1 MSVSPYL
8 EAGDLPSS
16 TLLTRS
22 PQEQQAGA
30 AMTRD
35 QERLSQGEMEM
46 VMSTFK
52 QYEVSLRG
60 ACIDVKDL
68 LPALVSLGLNMM
80 EQEVTDMTNTI
91 ARDGLVFFPDF
102 CKVVLNKYREE
113 DQEQFS
119 QIMFKVQIDIDIG
132 HHQYRKKN
140 CRFFQ

>member
-1 MSVSPYL
+1 
-8 EAGDLPSS
+8 
-16 TLLTRS
+16 
-22 PQEQQAGA
+22 
-30 AMTRD
+30 MTR
-35 QERLSQGEMEM
+35 QEERLTAGEMEM

-119 QIMFKVQIDIDIG
+119 QIMFKV
-132 HHQYRKKN
+132 
-140 CRFFQ
+140 

>member
-1 MSVSPYL
+1 MIRVVVSDGSHL
-8 EAGDLPSS
+8 EAGEDWLDL
-16 TLLTRS
+16 TYLLTSVVVSSSR
-22 PQEQQAGA
+22 ATG
-30 AMTRD
+30 TRASVMSRHE
-35 QERLSQGEMEM
+35 ERLTAGEMEM

-91 ARDGLVFFPDF
+91 ARDGLVFFPEF

-119 QIMFKVQIDIDIG
+119 QIMFKV
-132 HHQYRKKN
+132 
-140 CRFFQ
+140 

>member
-1 MSVSPYL
+1 
-8 EAGDLPSS
+8 
-16 TLLTRS
+16 
-22 PQEQQAGA
+22 
-30 AMTRD
+30 MTRD
-35 QERLSQGEMEM
+35 QERLTQGEMEM

-119 QIMFKVQIDIDIG
+119 QIMFKVYIDIDIG
-132 HHQYRKKN
+132 RNQ
-140 CRFFQ
+140 

>member
-1 MSVSPYL
+1 MVCVLLRHDQSGLVSGAPSHL
-8 EAGDLPSS
+8 EAGEGWLAL
-16 TLLTRS
+16 TYLLTA
-22 PQEQQAGA
+22 PAEQQAA
-30 AMTRD
+30 VMSRHE
-35 QERLSQGEMEM
+35 ERLTAGEMEM

-119 QIMFKVQIDIDIG
+119 QIMFKV
-132 HHQYRKKN
+132 
-140 CRFFQ
+140 